1 MRPMKPFD
9 PNDGFIL
16 LGKEKNFAIE
26 HFLPAPLTCQR
37 RAVCGARSELLC
49 QSRFPLILLKNGIRL
64 VG

>member
-9 PNDGFIL
+9 PNDGFVL

-37 RAVCGARSELLC
+37 RAVCGARPEPDLN
-49 QSRFPLILLKNGIRL
+49 RG
-64 VG
+64 GY

>member
-9 PNDGFIL
+9 PNDGFVL

-37 RAVCGARSELLC
+37 RAVCGARPELLC
-49 QSRFPLILLKNGIRL
+49 QSRAAKLANKRGF
-64 VG
+64 